1 MEEGSRFPWQTQVLE
16 GVTLSVDCT
25 GGSDRRQGLGR
36 PQTPSATLGRSQCG
50 SRSQWSGRGR
60 ASSPGLALAA
70 NSSRLLP
77 GTLSAH
83 PAPAPLVPKLPGAP
97 RTLGA
102 SSWPSSGGRGLRN
115 FGKAVVGPRLQ
126 GLARGGCWAP
136 RSFPETHGR
145 LQSPLPGLRSGTF
158 GLRISE
164 VTSLWHRAAAGM
176 GWRGGGPP
184 CGGGL
189 GLLSPGKEPRPACV
203 TALETG
209 GGSVLHS
216 RRVSGRRCF
225 PGRVLPRAQSKG
237 PVCVRDAD
245 SVQTGTFSRRPE
257 GLLLLQF
264 GCFRKKRSDLLK
276 SPFGSIFSFAESFCR
291 LNNTKRSVDSDTPL
305 SQTSLDLENCGK
317 GGSRHHLP

>member
-115 FGKAVVGPRLQ
+115 FGKAVVGSRLQ

-136 RSFPETHGR
+136 RSFPE
-145 LQSPLPGLRSGTF
+145 
-158 GLRISE
+158 
-164 VTSLWHRAAAGM
+164 
-176 GWRGGGPP
+176 
-184 CGGGL
+184 
-189 GLLSPGKEPRPACV
+189 
-203 TALETG
+203 
-209 GGSVLHS
+209 
-216 RRVSGRRCF
+216 
-225 PGRVLPRAQSKG
+225 LPRATRKAAVPAPWAQVWDFWPQDIRGDIPVAQSSCWHGLAGRG
-237 PVCVRDAD
+237 PSLWWWPGSPVPREGAPPCMCHCPGDGRWLRPAQQACLRETVLPGARPP
-245 SVQTGTFSRRPE
+245 TGSE
-257 GLLLLQF
+257 
-264 GCFRKKRSDLLK
+264 
-276 SPFGSIFSFAESFCR
+276 
-291 LNNTKRSVDSDTPL
+291 
-305 SQTSLDLENCGK
+305 
-317 GGSRHHLP
+317 